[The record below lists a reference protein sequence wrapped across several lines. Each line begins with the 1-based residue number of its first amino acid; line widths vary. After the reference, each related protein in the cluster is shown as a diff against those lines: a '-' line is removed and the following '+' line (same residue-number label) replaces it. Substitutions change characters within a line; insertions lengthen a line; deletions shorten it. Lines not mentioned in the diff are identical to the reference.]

1 MCGFETLTC
10 IRSNSAR
17 NATGQLSP
25 MPSSPYAPL
34 RLTNI
39 PPLEPQK
46 SHSVVVVQEI
56 DIART
61 PSIAPHKLL
70 ITWRP
75 FVLHIPC
82 EHTLYTHADTLDVLD
97 GTPALSAQQ
106 IQTNDAVGVDVWMD
120 WDWAVG
126 CAKEGHLWGFFG
138 EWAMWSAG
146 GGGGRRKGRI
156 SAGWGNQKHAP
167 IG

>member
-1 MCGFETLTC
+1 MCGFENLTC

-39 PPLEPQK
+39 PPVEPQK
-46 SHSVVVVQEI
+46 SHGVVVVQEI

-82 EHTLYTHADTLDVLD
+82 EHTLYTHADALDVLD

-106 IQTNDAVGVDVWMD
+106 IQTNDAVGVDVRVDGDGTVGAEEEGDLGGFWVRSQFSGRTLPGKGEGTYR
-120 WDWAVG
+120 WDMMG
-126 CAKEGHLWGFFG
+126 
-138 EWAMWSAG
+138 
-146 GGGGRRKGRI
+146 
-156 SAGWGNQKHAP
+156 
-167 IG
+167 